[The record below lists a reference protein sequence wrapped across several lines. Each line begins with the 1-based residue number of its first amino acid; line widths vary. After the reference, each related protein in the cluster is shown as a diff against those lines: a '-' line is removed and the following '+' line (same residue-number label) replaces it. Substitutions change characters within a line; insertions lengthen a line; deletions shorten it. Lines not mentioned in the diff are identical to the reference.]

1 MSINE
6 AKQELYYVLELME
19 IDLHKI
25 ISKSEQ
31 VLTEPHVKCL
41 MKQILE
47 GLKAMHS
54 LGIYHRDM
62 KPANILVN
70 QDCQLRI
77 TDFGLARYVS
87 KGYSLSK
94 EDHEVF
100 CDSVAPMT
108 EYVVTRW
115 YRAPELLLAPG
126 AAYSEAID
134 IWSAGC
140 ILAEMFLRKPLFP
153 GQGYIDQVQQ
163 IFNIAGFKDP
173 KELGFPVNESNSD
186 FLNSRCL
193 SAGQP
198 YSSLLTGIS
207 SEALQLVEAMLK
219 INPNSRPS
227 ANLSLL
233 YPFFSDAEVLFDYA
247 SYETVPPPA
256 DYFSFE
262 YSNLDTFTLAQ
273 MIRMDV
279 HEFNNDQVEVEGS
292 VHTSRTSIESAASA
306 LEQCMAEVSKPI
318 NDTKKIEWP
327 EAPIIPTPW
336 RPADESRKT
345 TSSMRS
351 ERENSAVNPF
361 GNHNS
366 NSKRRDRQR
375 TFPSTFM
382 EPYPNSVTIVSD
394 VESAMESTMATEK
407 LLSDLATSI
416 TTSSSQQEAQMLSAG
431 KTETTTDADLQ
442 AIDSARSSHPVAQH
456 VEPNLLKPIQKQSKF
471 SQSRGFPFTGLGRS
485 VHRSGRRMSDPS
497 GVSAAVQS
505 SERTALSVLSSF
517 VTAPFYLPSLV
528 SQHGPGPGPSL
539 TQLEEGIAY
548 EGPPSKVSTAN
559 VVPVKQEKRRTQRFS
574 IDPGNHEK
582 TSLPEA
588 QPRPSQKKV
597 SFLFSNVTTTATG
610 FQKEDSRRNKYI
622 DLNSG

>member
-25 ISKSEQ
+25 ITKSEQ

-77 TDFGLARYVS
+77 TDFGLARYVG

-100 CDSVAPMT
+100 CDSLAPMT

-153 GQGYIDQVQQ
+153 GDGYIDQVQK
-163 IFNIAGFKDP
+163 IFRVSGFNDP
-173 KELGFPVNESNSD
+173 KELGFLVNKSNYE
-186 FLNSRCL
+186 FLISRCL
-193 SAGQP
+193 CAGQP
-198 YSSLLTGIS
+198 YSSLLPGVS
-207 SEALQLVEAMLK
+207 SEALQLVEALLK

-227 ANLSLL
+227 ANLALL
-233 YPFFSDAEVLFDYA
+233 YPFFADAETLFDYT
-247 SYETVPPPA
+247 SYETSPPPP

-262 YSNLDTFTLAQ
+262 HLSLDTSTLVE
-273 MIRMDV
+273 MIRKDV
-279 HEFNNDQVEVEGS
+279 QRFSNEQLEVES
-292 VHTSRTSIESAASA
+292 SIHTSRTSIESAETAY
-306 LEQCMAEVSKPI
+306 EQSTTDSHKPI
-318 NDTKKIEWP
+318 DRMIEM
-327 EAPIIPTPW
+327 ESLDAPIPTP
-336 RPADESRKT
+336 RKPFEDEHRQT
-345 TSSMRS
+345 ASSMRRD
-351 ERENSAVNPF
+351 RENSALNPF

-366 NSKRRDRQR
+366 NSKRRERQR
-375 TFPSTFM
+375 TFPSTFK
-382 EPYPNSVTIVSD
+382 EPDPNLVNIFSD
-394 VESAMESTMATEK
+394 AESTDESTVALEK
-407 LLSDLATSI
+407 LNS
-416 TTSSSQQEAQMLSAG
+416 
-431 KTETTTDADLQ
+431 ETTTSLAVSAHQESGLLVGMTGIAVEGDLGQ
-442 AIDSARSSHPVAQH
+442 DSESTHVTQSKSISSHH
-456 VEPNLLKPIQKQSKF
+456 VDKNLLHPIQKQSKF
-471 SQSRGFPFTGLGRS
+471 SQSKGFPFTGLGRS
-485 VHRSGRRMSDPS
+485 RSGRRRSEPS
-497 GVSAAVQS
+497 GVSAVQT
-505 SERTALSVLSSF
+505 ERTTFSVLSSF
-517 VTAPFYLPSLV
+517 VMAPFHLPSLV
-528 SQHGPGPGPSL
+528 HQPQPQLQPVPSL
-539 TQLEEGIAY
+539 TQLEEGTAY
-548 EGPPSKVSTAN
+548 DDSPSNVATAN

-574 IDPGNHEK
+574 IDPETRGK
-582 TSLPEA
+582 SSLPDA
-588 QPRPSQKKV
+588 QPRASQKKV
-597 SFLFSNVTTTATG
+597 SFIFSNVTVAG
-610 FQKEDSRRNKYI
+610 FPKESDRKNKYI
-622 DLNSG
+622 DLNSEV